1 MEYNVSISLGSVK
14 RVTQSAVDAVNS
26 FDNVNS
32 AIVNLKTDTALP
44 ETKYGLPGFPNAL
57 EEFASYT
64 SIFTLAVL
72 TKEQYNNPFSYRSSD
87 FGENQVIISSGGGYD
102 DTKRVNTKFGTPEF
116 FIDNVNIASSI
127 APTDKTGAS
136 NAISID
142 FEVFEPYSVGLFLQT
157 LGVAAQRTQGT
168 PNYLDAVF
176 CLKIQFLGYKDN
188 GQLYQG
194 IQPKYFLLNL
204 RQADMTISESGCTY
218 AVKGVPYN
226 HQGFSDIIKNITN
239 DVSLVG
245 STVKELL
252 ATGDRSLQT
261 YLNGKEEE
269 QKANG
274 FRGEV
279 DIYEIHFPPT
289 SFTPIPGIEPTG
301 QVNRATT
308 NQTNFRVVGSRP
320 GNLNESNFQDNY
332 IGLASFG
339 FKIDSGGNY
348 VSPTAEKTYDAT
360 TGKVDPARLKIDPKN
375 RTFQYATGQSII
387 AIISQAIM
395 ASDYASKVLTDKPD
409 TNGRLNW
416 FRIDVQCQLLKY
428 DPVRALFAKRF
439 IYRVM
444 PYKVHSSIFTNPNS
458 APTGYENLEKEIVKT
473 YSYIYTGQNNDI
485 IKLDL
490 QLNLAFYNAIAPSPP
505 HKAGRASNPD
515 TSSSGE
521 PETTQPTTESGNA
534 GPQAQLSNVGTSS
547 LKSDPK
553 ATTLYSGGSDNLT
566 PEEIV
571 ANNFHQAF
579 LANGDSDLINVDLE
593 ILGDPYWLTD
603 NGIGGYIPPPGVSEM
618 ITQDGTANY
627 EEGDIYIYIRFRSP
641 IEPKE
646 ESGDYLFVDQKDSPY
661 SGIYKVT
668 NCENKFSGGTFTQV
682 LKCVRMPR
690 QSFDFDEPVKA
701 SKQQYS
707 LYNVEN
713 VAKKPVSVFDVDFSD
728 LNVKIPSN
736 VSGIDRFINS
746 LGDPNAPEYTGDDP
760 IVRARLGLPPL
771 TDDRDFR

>member
-1 MEYNVSISLGSVK
+1 MSLTQGSVIVK
-14 RVTQSAVDAVNS
+14 SVQQIKETLSTVNQATVS
-26 FDNVNS
+26 F
-32 AIVNLKTDTALP
+32 KTDTGLP
-44 ETKYGLPGFPNAL
+44 DTKYGLPGFPNSL
-57 EEFASYT
+57 EQFASYT

-72 TKEQYNNPFSYRSSD
+72 TKEQYNNPYSYRNSD

-102 DTKRVNTKFGTPEF
+102 DTKRVNTKYGTPEF
-116 FIDNVNIASSI
+116 YIDNVTIASSI
-127 APTDKTGAS
+127 APTDKSGAS
-136 NAISID
+136 NAIGID
-142 FEVFEPYSVGLFLQT
+142 FEVYEPYSVGLFLQT

-204 RQADMTISESGCTY
+204 RQAEMSINESGSTY

-226 HQGFSDIIKNITN
+226 HSGFSDIIATTMN
-239 DVSLVG
+239 DISLVG
-245 STVKELL
+245 SNVKELL
-252 ATGDRSLQT
+252 STGDRSLQA

-274 FRGEV
+274 YRGEV
-279 DIYEIHFPPT
+279 DVYEIHFPPT
-289 SFTPIPGIEPTG
+289 SYAPIPGIEPGGT
-301 QVNRATT
+301 VNRATT
-308 NQTNFRVVGSRP
+308 NQTNFRTVGSKAATL
-320 GNLNESNFQDNY
+320 GESNFQDNY

-348 VSPTAEKTYDAT
+348 VAPTAEKTYDEAS
-360 TGKVDPARLKIDPKN
+360 GKVDPSRLKIDPKN
-375 RTFQYATGQSII
+375 RTFQYSQGQSLI

-395 ASDYASKVLTDKPD
+395 ASDYASKVLTEKPD
-409 TNGRLNW
+409 ANGRLNW

-428 DPVRALFAKRF
+428 DPIRAVFAKRYIF
-439 IYRVM
+439 RVM
-444 PYKVHSSIFTNPNS
+444 PYKVHSSVFTNPNA
-458 APTGYENLEKEIVKT
+458 APIGYDNLEKEIVKT
-473 YSYIYTGQNNDI
+473 YSYIYTGQNNDV

-505 HKAGRASNPD
+505 HKAGRAANPD
-515 TSSSGE
+515 IQSSGE
-521 PETTQPTTESGNA
+521 PETTQPITESGNA
-534 GPQAQLSNVGTSS
+534 GPAAQLSNVGSAS
-547 LKSDPK
+547 LKADPR
-553 ATTLYSGGSDNLT
+553 ATQLYSGGSDNLT

-603 NGIGGYIPPPGVSEM
+603 NGIGGYIPPPGINEM
-618 ITQDGTANY
+618 ITSDGTANY

-641 IEPKE
+641 LEPKE
-646 ESGDYLFVDQKDSPY
+646 ENGDYLFVDNKDSPY

-668 NCENKFSGGTFTQV
+668 NCDSKFNGGTFTQS

-690 QSFDFDEPVKA
+690 QTIDFDEPITA
-701 SKQQYS
+701 SNQKYT
-707 LYNVEN
+707 LYNIEN
-713 VAKKPVSVFDVDFSD
+713 VVKKPVSVFDVDVSD
-728 LNVKIPSN
+728 LE
-736 VSGIDRFINS
+736 D
-746 LGDPNAPEYTGDDP
+746 L
-760 IVRARLGLPPL
+760 L
-771 TDDRDFR
+771 